1 MESSIP
7 LPLQAALY
15 VASVAIVVWTAVLV
29 GVSFRLLA
37 KLERIVEAV
46 EQLNLEMKPL
56 AQETRDAVKS
66 VHELS
71 ERAHHWVGEVG
82 SAVEPPLFAATRT
95 LRILRSG
102 VETFMRVLLDRNQ
115 RQQEKARPS

>member
-1 MESSIP
+1 MEPTVP
-7 LPLQAALY
+7 LPLQVALY
-15 VASVAIVVWTAVLV
+15 VASLAIVILTVVLV
-29 GVSFRLLA
+29 GVLYRLLS

-56 AQETRDAVKS
+56 AQETRDAVRS
-66 VHELS
+66 VHDLS
-71 ERAHHWVGEVG
+71 ERANHWVGEVG
-82 SAVEPPLFAATRT
+82 DAVEPPLFAATRS

-115 RQQEKARPS
+115 RHHEKASES